1 MPSLRNCL
9 LMLSMIVGFTCSAH
23 PAHAAERPQLGAQI
37 WIEPGQTDQQID
49 GWFHQLADAQMP
61 VARLF
66 MMWSYMEPRKD
77 EWDFSLYDAAFLAAE
92 KYHVAI
98 VATLTP
104 SGPPTFT
111 GGDGN
116 QGVGMIATEE
126 HKASAKVYIRKVV
139 ERYRSSPAL
148 DTWLL
153 VNEPGESP
161 APDPLAIASY
171 REWLP
176 KQYKTID
183 DLNLAWGSN
192 WPSFQQVSVESG
204 SGSWNKN
211 SSTDWMTFWRGYQT
225 QELGWLAAQVRDT
238 DPRHPL
244 HLNPHALVGNLAAN
258 SDDLP
263 AWRPFLDTLGCS
275 IHPAWHFGLLNRDRY
290 ALGVSYVNA
299 LVRGSIEPKPYWVT
313 ELQGG
318 NNIYSST
325 RPMDPTTDD
334 IAQWLW
340 TSVASGADRVI
351 FWLLNAR
358 RAGVEAGEW
367 SLLDF
372 QQQPSARL
380 QTASSIAKILKEKE
394 AFFATAKPVKSG
406 VTLIVS
412 LETMTLEAQYADSD
426 YPGRDKNAQILETLG
441 FYEAISQTGIPPE
454 IKHFGDYDWR
464 AATTARRVAIL
475 PDVRAVTESQVA
487 DLEAFVEN
495 GNMLI
500 ISGLTGFYD
509 PHALAWPL
517 AGFPLGKVTGA
528 EWREVHFV
536 GDKLEVQ
543 LSSQA
548 AQLPSHLWFSTVVP
562 KEAAAIGSLAGETI
576 ATRREVGK
584 GVVLWL
590 PTPLGLG
597 SWLNQARP
605 LAAYLQA
612 ELPVAPIRFAGPQ
625 KDCFMQVLEN
635 HGSYLLMV
643 TNGSSERR
651 SCQATYSKGFNSA
664 SLWGPKPLG
673 EGKTFEL
680 GPRETFVLL
689 LQPENNR

>member
-1 MPSLRNCL
+1 
-9 LMLSMIVGFTCSAH
+9 
-23 PAHAAERPQLGAQI
+23 
-37 WIEPGQTDQQID
+37 
-49 GWFHQLADAQMP
+49 MP

-77 EWDFSLYDAAFLAAE
+77 EWDFSLYDSAFRAAE

-104 SGPPTFT
+104 SGPPTFA

-116 QGVGMIATEE
+116 QGVGMVISSERKTA
-126 HKASAKVYIRKVV
+126 ASEYIRKVV
-139 ERYRSSPAL
+139 ERYRNSPAL

-153 VNEPGESP
+153 VNEPGQAP

-176 KQYKTID
+176 KQYKTIY

-192 WPSFQQVSVESG
+192 WATFQQVSVEPG

-225 QELGWLAAQVRDT
+225 QELGWLAAQVRSI
-238 DPRHPL
+238 DPKHPL
-244 HLNPHALVGNLAAN
+244 HLNPHAVVGNLAAL

-263 AWRPFLDTLGCS
+263 SWRPFLDTLGCS
-275 IHPAWHFGLLNRDRY
+275 IHPAWHFGLLSRDRY
-290 ALGVSYVNA
+290 ALGVSYVNS
-299 LVRGSIEPKPYWVT
+299 LVRGAIEPKPYWVT

-325 RPMDPTTDD
+325 RPMDPTPDD

-340 TSVASGADRVI
+340 TSITSGADRVI

-372 QQQPSARL
+372 QQQRSARL

-426 YPGRDKNAQILETLG
+426 YPGRDKNAEILETLG
-441 FYEAISQTGIPPE
+441 FYEALSQVGIPPE

-464 AATTARRVAIL
+464 AKSARRVAIL
-475 PDVRAVTESQVA
+475 PDVRAVTQSQVE

-495 GNMLI
+495 GNILI

-517 AGFPLGKVTGA
+517 VGFPLGRVTGA
-528 EWREVHFV
+528 EWKEVHFV
-536 GDKLEVQ
+536 GTNLRFSCRRLLRNCHRIYGLARLFPRERR
-543 LSSQA
+543 
-548 AQLPSHLWFSTVVP
+548 PSARSR
-562 KEAAAIGSLAGETI
+562 E
-576 ATRREVGK
+576 RR
-584 GVVLWL
+584 L
-590 PTPLGLG
+590 
-597 SWLNQARP
+597 R
-605 LAAYLQA
+605 LAARLGRASSSGFQ
-612 ELPVAPIRFAGPQ
+612 
-625 KDCFMQVLEN
+625 
-635 HGSYLLMV
+635 LL
-643 TNGSSERR
+643 
-651 SCQATYSKGFNSA
+651 
-664 SLWGPKPLG
+664 
-673 EGKTFEL
+673 
-680 GPRETFVLL
+680 
-689 LQPENNR
+689 